1 MESKNDIIK
10 MHKEDQNI
18 VISVNDNP
26 VVILNKS
33 NNKVD
38 TKKIFDELSICE
50 YYHLELDID
59 KPPEEKELSTLF
71 EYTKKFL
78 EDLQNEVNS
87 IDYSEIMDK

>member
-1 MESKNDIIK
+1 MGSKNDIIK

-18 VISVNDNP
+18 VISVND
-26 VVILNKS
+26 S

-59 KPPEEKELSTLF
+59 KIPEEKELSTLF

>member
-50 YYHLELDID
+50 YYLLELDID